1 MVECLQSF
9 ASAKLMFRYVC
20 DLLHAL
26 TFDAHVQQ
34 VGHSMHGLQE
44 VTVCWYNAQEEEE
57 EGKEQRGWYCG
68 TTDGSEVT
76 TKAK

>member
-1 MVECLQSF
+1 MF
-9 ASAKLMFRYVC
+9 ALPLGIAAVVMLFTAPY
-20 DLLHAL
+20 AWY
-26 TFDAHVQQ
+26 AYVQQ

-44 VTVCWYNAQEEEE
+44 VTVRWYNAQEEEE